1 MRKKIALVLVCVF
14 ALAFAIG
21 ALVSTAHAAK
31 PCFGTCLNGY
41 WFICCPAPGGGYE
54 CFVGDECDW
63 GPIF

>member
-21 ALVSTAHAAK
+21 ALVSTANAGGH
-31 PCFGTCLNGY
+31 CIGTCLNGH
-41 WFICCPAPGGGYE
+41 WLICCPVPGGYD

-63 GPIF
+63 GPMP